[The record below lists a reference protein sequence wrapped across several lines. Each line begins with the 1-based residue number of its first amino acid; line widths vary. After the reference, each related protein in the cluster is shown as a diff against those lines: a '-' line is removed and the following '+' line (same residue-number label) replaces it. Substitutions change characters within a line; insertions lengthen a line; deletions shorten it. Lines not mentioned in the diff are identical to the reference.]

1 MVHASTIKLNEAC
14 DQPLTLAVAVLRM
27 SIQRM
32 YSSQMELSIAV
43 HVANVYN
50 WKVESWNW
58 KRFP

>member
-1 MVHASTIKLNEAC
+1 MVYASTIKLNEAY
-14 DQPLTLAVAVLRM
+14 DQLLTLAAVLRM

-32 YSSQMELSIAV
+32 YSSQMELLIVV

-58 KRFP
+58 KRLP